1 MSSATAC
8 ALLQNPC
15 MSSDGIGR
23 VVVGVDGSEH
33 ARRTLE
39 WAVEEAR
46 LRKWMVIAV
55 HAQSIPAVFVAPDPI
70 LGSPPPVPDPGL
82 IEQLEGSAERMLAN
96 EIDQVDSD
104 DVTIEARVVTGS
116 APDALLRA
124 AREGDL
130 LVVGSRG
137 LGGFKGLLLGSVSQ
151 QVVHHAPCPVVIVP
165 PDERD

>member
-1 MSSATAC
+1 
-8 ALLQNPC
+8 

-23 VVVGVDGSEH
+23 IVVGVDGSEH
-33 ARRTLE
+33 ARRTLH
-39 WAVEEAR
+39 WAVDEAR
-46 LRKWMVIAV
+46 LRKWAVIAV
-55 HAQSIPAVFVAPDPI
+55 YAHAIPTLFVAPDPV
-70 LGSPPPVPDPGL
+70 LGASPPVSDPE
-82 IEQLEGSAERMLAN
+82 ITKRLEEAAEKMLAE

-104 DVTIEARVVTGS
+104 DVTIERRVVTGS

-151 QVVHHAPCPVVIVP
+151 QVVHHAACPVVIVP
-165 PDERD
+165 QAERD

>member
-1 MSSATAC
+1 
-8 ALLQNPC
+8 

-23 VVVGVDGSEH
+23 IVVGVDGSEH

-55 HAQSIPAVFVAPDPI
+55 HAHSIPPVFVGPDPI
-70 LGSPPPVPDPGL
+70 LGSPGAIPDPGV
-82 IEQLEGSAERMLAN
+82 IEQLEGSAEGMLAN

-165 PDERD
+165 PDERG